1 MQLFVLLGYV
11 SLKVEVATFGKIKS
25 EVRKSYITWL
35 GGSRAMM
42 LFTAG
47 GGSVNW
53 YKFLW
58 KMDCLVEVNYVLRA
72 SQQSP
77 F

>member
-1 MQLFVLLGYV
+1 MQLFFLLDYVL
-11 SLKVEVATFGKIKS
+11 LKVEVAAFGKIKS
-25 EVRKSYITWL
+25 EVGKSYITWL
-35 GGSRAMM
+35 GGYRAMT
-42 LFTAG
+42 LLTA

-58 KMDCLVEVNYVLRA
+58 KMGCLVEVKYVLHA

-77 F
+77 S

>member
-1 MQLFVLLGYV
+1 MQLFFLLDYVL
-11 SLKVEVATFGKIKS
+11 LKVEVAAFGKIKS
-25 EVRKSYITWL
+25 EVGKSYITRL
-35 GGSRAMM
+35 GGCRAMT
-42 LFTAG
+42 LPTA

-53 YKFLW
+53 YEFLW
-58 KMDCLVEVNYVLRA
+58 KMDCLVEVKYVLHA

>member
-11 SLKVEVATFGKIKS
+11 SLKVEVAAFGKIKS
-25 EVRKSYITWL
+25 EVGKSYTTRL
-35 GGSRAMM
+35 GGSRAMT
-42 LFTAG
+42 LSTA

-58 KMDCLVEVNYVLRA
+58 KMDCLVEVKYVLRA